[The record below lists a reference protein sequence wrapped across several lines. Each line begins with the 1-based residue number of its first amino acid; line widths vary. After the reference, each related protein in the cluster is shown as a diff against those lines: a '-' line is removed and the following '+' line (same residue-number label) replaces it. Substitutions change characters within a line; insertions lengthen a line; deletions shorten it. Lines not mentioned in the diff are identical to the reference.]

1 MRSAQNRV
9 LNAEPLTQSPQH
21 GVLNRE
27 PSSPEITL
35 SSVGS
40 KEYIQI
46 EVFNSLRASPGSR
59 RSDRDCTV
67 YNHLLHIQ
75 MNPLQDAGRE
85 THTLSR
91 RDALA
96 KLAMGSVALSALT
109 ALLVFLRVPI
119 PSNLRERSLIRLGN
133 PDRFPFNTFT
143 FVPEKNIF
151 IYRTREGFRA
161 LSALCP
167 HLGCVITSTGRGFR
181 CPCHG
186 STFDAQGTVLG
197 GPAPKPLSWVK
208 VGLAPDGQIT
218 VDTSERVSGEQFFRV

>member
-1 MRSAQNRV
+1 M
-9 LNAEPLTQSPQH
+9 NA
-21 GVLNRE
+21 
-27 PSSPEITL
+27 
-35 SSVGS
+35 
-40 KEYIQI
+40 
-46 EVFNSLRASPGSR
+46 
-59 RSDRDCTV
+59 
-67 YNHLLHIQ
+67 
-75 MNPLQDAGRE
+75 LQDGRHEAGP
-85 THTLSR
+85 LSR

-96 KLAMGSVALSALT
+96 KLAMGSVALSLVT

-119 PSNLRERSLIRLGN
+119 PSNLRERTLIRLGN

-143 FVPEKNIF
+143 FVAEKNIF
-151 IYRTREGFRA
+151 IYRTRQGFRA

-197 GPAPKPLSWVK
+197 GPAPKPLSWLK

-218 VDTSERVSGEQFFRV
+218 VDTSERVSGEQFLRV